1 MAERQLKKKKHILPS
16 CAALQILV
24 LLFLIHE
31 QESQHLLCSYC
42 KPSSIG
48 GKKLR
53 RKRKRGRKKPRRG
66 EKKEEE
72 KERRQ
77 TETDGQKD
85 KCGKTDGKREL
96 KRRRRR
102 DRGID

>member
-1 MAERQLKKKKHILPS
+1 MSREVSICSAPSTVHPPALKKR
-16 CAALQILV
+16 
-24 LLFLIHE
+24 
-31 QESQHLLCSYC
+31 
-42 KPSSIG
+42 
-48 GKKLR
+48 R
-53 RKRKRGRKKPRRG
+53 RKRKRGRKKLRRG

-96 KRRRRR
+96 K
-102 DRGID
+102 GEGEEIEG